1 MSFDAEEGC
10 LLVLRNYRGG
20 QREDEEEEDVE
31 WKFDEGE
38 GHFGHLKWFSSPRG
52 YFSGKWRL
60 KVSWG
65 KEQNSNMGR
74 EGSSLVFVC
83 VSVCSFLC

>member
-31 WKFDEGE
+31 WKFDDFASILE
-38 GHFGHLKWFSSPRG
+38 
-52 YFSGKWRL
+52 
-60 KVSWG
+60 
-65 KEQNSNMGR
+65 
-74 EGSSLVFVC
+74 
-83 VSVCSFLC
+83 SVNR